1 MGDTSTEV
9 KHMRVTLLSS
19 LLLLSLVGVAGCPQE
34 GFWPDDIPRTEGEGE
49 GGEGEG
55 EACDPACEDGS
66 TCRDGACLADDLFCS
81 ADNPTGVCANVG
93 DVCVDGGCV
102 AGGDA
107 CSEDNLDGACPAD
120 LECRAGVCA
129 SDVPCA
135 LTEPNGFCDDDAAC
149 VDGRC
154 QDRELLCSSATP
166 TGLCRA
172 GFACDDGTCSPV
184 EAQCGCVGAEVC
196 VDGVCREPDALC
208 SADNPAGLCD
218 DGGVCVAGDCIDV
231 GAGCSRDN
239 LTGVC
244 PPGSLCDDGTCAGID
259 GATLCDDDNDCTV
272 DAFDAVRNRCS
283 HTPRTGTCDDGNACT
298 TDTCSA
304 DGQCN
309 GALIGGCV
317 EPPVLDPVVSPTN
330 VGALT
335 IAGTKPAGSS
345 VVINDLTAVS
355 ESPDERWQV
364 TVNLVP
370 GDNVYVVKSVDQGTS
385 SATREL
391 NVVYDITPP
400 RTRVTP
406 DGGRFLVGVTATIA
420 SDEPANVYFTT
431 DGREPDETS
440 ASFASLRQ
448 MRIFTSTT
456 LRFRAQDIA
465 GNWEDAIVDVA
476 FEVSGRGT
484 SWREAPALGEGLIN
498 AAAAVVDGNRLIVVG
513 GSDGAAPQA
522 GVASIDVDTNAQTT
536 LASLSAARSGLTAV
550 VHEGKLYAIGG
561 ENAGV
566 PKNTVE
572 VLEGAAWTTKA
583 PMPSTRHAL
592 SGVSVNGKIY
602 VFGGKTNGGVVLN
615 NVEVYDAAANSWSN
629 AVAQLP
635 RARAG
640 GRAVVV
646 GDRVFLVGGE
656 GTTGAPLAE
665 VDVYTPSTDVW
676 TTAAPLPT
684 PRNLAGIGLVQNRGR
699 LSSGQPG
706 IVVAGGLALGG
717 AAVATVE
724 EFLVDEGRWVERAP
738 LDRPR
743 HAAASVDVDVEGSAA
758 RSLDDVEAEVWLL
771 GGQVGAD
778 VTSSGRAFRSPRDW
792 ARRLAD
798 LPASRFLHGAAV
810 VDEIVYVIGGRSFR
824 EESIGWAFD
833 PETGASRELPAMQSI
848 QSGLAVVAA
857 GGRVYAIGGA
867 DAFGNAVPTN
877 RAFDPAERRFI
888 ELLPMTSARAE
899 PAAAVVGDDVIV
911 IGGDNGGAL
920 QTVEIYDTVANTWSS
935 GPLLPGPRAGAMAVE
950 RDGDVVVVGGV
961 DGSGA
966 VVSSILRSTKN
977 DDGVITGWEVLPGS
991 IPVERGVAVIERD
1004 QLVVFP
1010 GRTSGEL
1017 DGTPFLYSLVTE
1029 QVRLRPRVDVQLV
1042 PALDKRAGVKVLGK
1056 LLLIGGNDDAVT
1068 PAGVSTI
1075 VETRLTCVNGA
1086 LDGGENPGTDSPGD
1100 GGDGCADQGFVHRT
1114 GLGGTFIDE
1123 FPSNT
1128 TSVAAALRA
1137 CNAHFGISTCSV
1149 VCAGSPGNCQ
1159 GVSRNGSCS
1168 CSEGLTWHTD
1178 SGSCTGAYAAGTVN
1192 QTLCGNVAGNWD

>member
-1 MGDTSTEV
+1 
-9 KHMRVTLLSS
+9 MRASLLSFSIVVVVAS
-19 LLLLSLVGVAGCPQE
+19 LAGCPQE

-49 GGEGEG
+49 GEGE
-55 EACDPACEDGS
+55 ELCDPACEDGS
-66 TCRDGACLADDLFCS
+66 SCRDGTCLADDLFCS
-81 ADNPTGVCANVG
+81 VANPTGVCATAS
-93 DVCVDGGCV
+93 DVCVDGTCV

-107 CSEDNLDGACPAD
+107 CSEDNLDGQCGGD
-120 LECRAGVCA
+120 LECRDGVCA
-129 SDVPCA
+129 SDAPCA
-135 LTEPNGFCDDDAAC
+135 LGEPNGFCTADAAC

-154 QDRELLCSSATP
+154 QDRDLLCSTSTP

-172 GFACDDGTCSPV
+172 GFACDAGTCSPV
-184 EAQCGCVGAEVC
+184 EAQCGCVGTETC
-196 VDGVCREPDALC
+196 VDGVCRAPEALC
-208 SADNPAGLCD
+208 SAANPAGLCD
-218 DGGVCVAGDCIDV
+218 DGGVCVAGDCVDV
-231 GAGCSRDN
+231 GAGCSVDN
-239 LTGVC
+239 PTGVC
-244 PPGSLCDDGTCAGID
+244 PPGSLCDDGTCTGID

-283 HTPRTGTCDDGNACT
+283 HDARTGSCDDGNACT
-298 TDTCSA
+298 TDTCS

-317 EPPVLDPVVSPTN
+317 EPPVLDAVVSPTN

-345 VVINDLTAVS
+345 VVINELTAVS

-370 GDNVYVVKSVDQGTS
+370 GDNIYVVKSVDQGTS

-391 NVVYDITPP
+391 NVVYDITAP

-420 SDEPANVYFTT
+420 SDEPARVYFTT

-440 ASFASLRQ
+440 AVFTSLRQ
-448 MRIFTSTT
+448 LRIFTSST

-465 GNWEDAIVDVA
+465 GNWEAEIVDVA

-522 GVASIDVDTNAQTT
+522 GVTAIDVDTNAQTT
-536 LASLSAARSGLTAV
+536 LASLSAARSGLTAL

-572 VLEGAAWTTKA
+572 VLEGAAWVVKA

-592 SGVSVNGKIY
+592 SGVSVNGKVY
-602 VFGGKTNGGVVLN
+602 VFGGKTNGGVVLTN
-615 NVEVYDAAANSWSN
+615 LEVYDASANSWSN

-646 GDRVFLVGGE
+646 GARVFLVGGE
-656 GTTGAPLAE
+656 GTGGAPLAE
-665 VDVYTPSTDVW
+665 VDVYTPSTDTW
-676 TTAAPLPT
+676 TTAAALPT
-684 PRNLAGIGLVQNRGR
+684 PRNFAGIGVVQNRGR

-706 IVVAGGLALGG
+706 IVVAGGLAIGG
-717 AAVATVE
+717 APVATVE
-724 EFLVDEGRWVERAP
+724 EYLVNEDRWVERAP
-738 LDRPR
+738 LDRAR

-758 RSLDDVEAEVWLL
+758 RSLDDVESEVWLL

-778 VTSSGRAFRSPRDW
+778 VVSSGRAFRSPRDW

-833 PETGASRELPAMQSI
+833 PETGAARELPAMQSI

-877 RAFDPAERRFI
+877 RAFDPAERRFV
-888 ELLPMTSARAE
+888 ELLPMTSARSE
-899 PAAAVVGDDVIV
+899 PAAAVVGDKIVV

-920 QTVEIYDTVANTWSS
+920 QTVEIYDTVANSWLS

-950 RDGDVVVVGGV
+950 RDGDVIVTGGV

-966 VVSSILRSTKN
+966 VVSSILRSTRN
-977 DDGVITGWEVLPGS
+977 VDGVITGWEVLSGS
-991 IPVERGVAVIERD
+991 IPVERGTAVIERD
-1004 QLVVFP
+1004 ELIVFP

-1017 DGTPFLYSLVTE
+1017 DGTPFVFNLVE
-1029 QVRLRPRVDVQLV
+1029 ERVRLRTRPDHQLL

-1056 LLLIGGNDDAVT
+1056 LLLIGGNDDAAT
-1068 PAGVSTI
+1068 PAGSSTV
-1075 VETRLTCVNGA
+1075 VEARLTCLNGA
-1086 LDGGENPGTDSPGD
+1086 RDAGEEVGADSAGDSSDGCGD
-1100 GGDGCADQGFVHRT
+1100 GGFVHNT
-1114 GLGGTFIDE
+1114 GLGGTFVDG
-1123 FPSNT
+1123 FPNSTN
-1128 TSVAAALRA
+1128 SVAAAIRA
-1137 CNAHFGISTCSV
+1137 CNAHFGITTCAEACSTSTSCN
-1149 VCAGSPGNCQ
+1149 A
-1159 GVSRNGSCS
+1159 VSRTGACS
-1168 CSEGLTWHTD
+1168 CDEAPAWHFTN
-1178 SGSCTGAYAAGTVN
+1178 GSCTGSYSIGSVNDNLCGTVI
-1192 QTLCGNVAGNWD
+1192 GNWN